1 MKVPKCVILKPNG
14 SDTAI
19 ERINYRTDSEE
30 RDCIPCI
37 IIIIGSGPAGLSA
50 AIYSQR
56 ACLDT
61 IVIEKNGI
69 SGGQVLNTWE
79 VDNYPG
85 FPGVTGFELS
95 RQFREHANKLGAR
108 VVQDE
113 VVQVELSGNVKKVVC
128 EEETYEARCVILASG
143 AHHRTLEV
151 PGEEELRGAGV
162 SYCATCDGAFFRG
175 RTVAVV
181 GGGDAALEDAIFLAR
196 MCEKVYIVHRRDK
209 LRGAKRLQ
217 ERLQALENIEFVWN
231 SETAAIEG
239 NGQVEALRLRQT
251 KTGEEK
257 RLDVDGVFIAVG
269 IAPESELYAGQ
280 LELDEQGYIRADE
293 SGQTSVPGVFAAGDV
308 RTKALRQILTAASD
322 GANCVASAERYL
334 QA

>member
-1 MKVPKCVILKPNG
+1 MY
-14 SDTAI
+14 D
-19 ERINYRTDSEE
+19 
-30 RDCIPCI
+30 

-50 AIYSQR
+50 AIYAQR

-231 SETAAIEG
+231 SETVAIEG
-239 NGQVEALRLRQT
+239 KAQVEALRLRQT

-322 GANCVASAERYL
+322 GANCVASTERYL

>member
-1 MKVPKCVILKPNG
+1 MY
-14 SDTAI
+14 D
-19 ERINYRTDSEE
+19 
-30 RDCIPCI
+30 

-50 AIYSQR
+50 AIYAQR

-231 SETAAIEG
+231 SETVAIEG
-239 NGQVEALRLRQT
+239 NAQVEALRLRQT

-334 QA
+334 QAELIFNIEENRVTV

>member
-1 MKVPKCVILKPNG
+1 MY
-14 SDTAI
+14 D
-19 ERINYRTDSEE
+19 
-30 RDCIPCI
+30 

-50 AIYSQR
+50 AIYAQR

-95 RQFREHANKLGAR
+95 RQFREHADKLGAR

-231 SETAAIEG
+231 SETVAIEG
-239 NGQVEALRLRQT
+239 NAQVEALRLRQT
-251 KTGEEK
+251 KTGEER

>member
-1 MKVPKCVILKPNG
+1 MY
-14 SDTAI
+14 D
-19 ERINYRTDSEE
+19 
-30 RDCIPCI
+30 

-50 AIYSQR
+50 AIYAQR

-217 ERLQALENIEFVWN
+217 ERVQALENVEFVWN
-231 SETAAIEG
+231 SETAAVEG

-251 KTGEEK
+251 QTGEEK

-334 QA
+334 QS

>member
-1 MKVPKCVILKPNG
+1 MY
-14 SDTAI
+14 D
-19 ERINYRTDSEE
+19 
-30 RDCIPCI
+30 

-50 AIYSQR
+50 AIYAQR

-231 SETAAIEG
+231 SETVAIEG
-239 NGQVEALRLRQT
+239 NAQVEALRLRQT

-257 RLDVDGVFIAVG
+257 RLDVDGVFIAIG

>member
-1 MKVPKCVILKPNG
+1 MY
-14 SDTAI
+14 D
-19 ERINYRTDSEE
+19 
-30 RDCIPCI
+30 

-50 AIYSQR
+50 AIYAQR

-113 VVQVELSGNVKKVVC
+113 VVQVELSGSVKKVVC

-231 SETAAIEG
+231 SETVAIEG
-239 NGQVEALRLRQT
+239 NAQVEALRLRQT
-251 KTGEEK
+251 KTGEER

>member
-1 MKVPKCVILKPNG
+1 MY
-14 SDTAI
+14 D
-19 ERINYRTDSEE
+19 
-30 RDCIPCI
+30 

-50 AIYSQR
+50 AIYAQR

-239 NGQVEALRLRQT
+239 NGQVEALQLRQT
-251 KTGEEK
+251 QTGEEK

>member
-1 MKVPKCVILKPNG
+1 MY
-14 SDTAI
+14 D
-19 ERINYRTDSEE
+19 
-30 RDCIPCI
+30 

-50 AIYSQR
+50 AIYAQR
-56 ACLDT
+56 ACLDA

-143 AHHRTLEV
+143 AHHRMLEV

-231 SETAAIEG
+231 SETVAIEG
-239 NGQVEALRLRQT
+239 NAQVEALRLRQT
-251 KTGEEK
+251 KTGEER

>member
-1 MKVPKCVILKPNG
+1 MY
-14 SDTAI
+14 D
-19 ERINYRTDSEE
+19 
-30 RDCIPCI
+30 

-50 AIYSQR
+50 AIYAQR

-128 EEETYEARCVILASG
+128 EEETYETRCVILASG

-217 ERLQALENIEFVWN
+217 ERLQALENVEFVWN

-239 NGQVEALRLRQT
+239 DGQVEALRLRQT
-251 KTGEEK
+251 KTGEER

-322 GANCVASAERYL
+322 GANCVASAEKYL
-334 QA
+334 LRTKERAVMK

>member
-1 MKVPKCVILKPNG
+1 MY
-14 SDTAI
+14 D
-19 ERINYRTDSEE
+19 
-30 RDCIPCI
+30 

-50 AIYSQR
+50 AIYAQR

-69 SGGQVLNTWE
+69 SGGQVMNTWE

>member
-1 MKVPKCVILKPNG
+1 MY
-14 SDTAI
+14 D
-19 ERINYRTDSEE
+19 
-30 RDCIPCI
+30 

-50 AIYSQR
+50 AIYAQR

-128 EEETYEARCVILASG
+128 EEETYEARGVILASG

-231 SETAAIEG
+231 SETVAIEG
-239 NGQVEALRLRQT
+239 NAQVEALRLRQT
-251 KTGEEK
+251 KTGEER

>member
-1 MKVPKCVILKPNG
+1 MY
-14 SDTAI
+14 D
-19 ERINYRTDSEE
+19 
-30 RDCIPCI
+30 

-50 AIYSQR
+50 AIYAQR

-143 AHHRTLEV
+143 AHHRMLEV

-231 SETAAIEG
+231 SETVAIEG
-239 NGQVEALRLRQT
+239 NAQVEALRLRQT

>member
-1 MKVPKCVILKPNG
+1 MY
-14 SDTAI
+14 D
-19 ERINYRTDSEE
+19 
-30 RDCIPCI
+30 

-50 AIYSQR
+50 AIYAQR

-217 ERLQALENIEFVWN
+217 ERLQALENVEVVWN
-231 SETAAIEG
+231 SETAAIERD
-239 NGQVEALRLRQT
+239 GQVEALRLRQT
-251 KTGEEK
+251 KTGEER

>member
-1 MKVPKCVILKPNG
+1 MY
-14 SDTAI
+14 D
-19 ERINYRTDSEE
+19 
-30 RDCIPCI
+30 

-50 AIYSQR
+50 AIYAQR

-217 ERLQALENIEFVWN
+217 ERVQALENIEFVWN

-334 QA
+334 QE

>member
-1 MKVPKCVILKPNG
+1 MY
-14 SDTAI
+14 D
-19 ERINYRTDSEE
+19 
-30 RDCIPCI
+30 

-50 AIYSQR
+50 AIYAQR

-231 SETAAIEG
+231 SETVAIEG
-239 NGQVEALRLRQT
+239 NAQVEALRLRQT
-251 KTGEEK
+251 KTGEEW

>member
-1 MKVPKCVILKPNG
+1 MY
-14 SDTAI
+14 D
-19 ERINYRTDSEE
+19 
-30 RDCIPCI
+30 

-50 AIYSQR
+50 AIYAQR

-181 GGGDAALEDAIFLAR
+181 GGGNAALEDAIFLAR

-231 SETAAIEG
+231 SETVAIEG
-239 NGQVEALRLRQT
+239 NAQVEALRLRQT

>member
-1 MKVPKCVILKPNG
+1 MY
-14 SDTAI
+14 D
-19 ERINYRTDSEE
+19 
-30 RDCIPCI
+30 

-50 AIYSQR
+50 AIYAQR
-56 ACLDT
+56 ACGAPM
-61 IVIEKNGI
+61 VIEKTGI

-217 ERLQALENIEFVWN
+217 ERLQALENVEFVWN

-251 KTGEEK
+251 KTGEER

>member
-1 MKVPKCVILKPNG
+1 MY
-14 SDTAI
+14 D
-19 ERINYRTDSEE
+19 
-30 RDCIPCI
+30 

-50 AIYSQR
+50 AIYAQR

-231 SETAAIEG
+231 SETVAIEG
-239 NGQVEALRLRQT
+239 NAQVEALRLRQT

-257 RLDVDGVFIAVG
+257 RLDVDVVFIAVG

>member
-1 MKVPKCVILKPNG
+1 MY
-14 SDTAI
+14 D
-19 ERINYRTDSEE
+19 
-30 RDCIPCI
+30 

-50 AIYSQR
+50 AIYAQR

-231 SETAAIEG
+231 SETVAIEG
-239 NGQVEALRLRQT
+239 NAQVEALRLRQT
-251 KTGEEK
+251 QTGEER

-308 RTKALRQILTAASD
+308 RTKALRQFLTAASD
-322 GANCVASAERYL
+322 GAICVASAERYL

>member
-1 MKVPKCVILKPNG
+1 MY
-14 SDTAI
+14 D
-19 ERINYRTDSEE
+19 
-30 RDCIPCI
+30 

-50 AIYSQR
+50 AIYAQR

-196 MCEKVYIVHRRDK
+196 MCEKVYSVHRRDK

-231 SETAAIEG
+231 SETVAIEG
-239 NGQVEALRLRQT
+239 NAQVEALRLRQT
-251 KTGEEK
+251 KTGEER

>member
-1 MKVPKCVILKPNG
+1 MY
-14 SDTAI
+14 D
-19 ERINYRTDSEE
+19 
-30 RDCIPCI
+30 

-50 AIYSQR
+50 AIYAQR

-113 VVQVELSGNVKKVVC
+113 VVQVELLGNVKKVVC

-231 SETAAIEG
+231 SETVAIEG
-239 NGQVEALRLRQT
+239 NAQVEALRLRQT

>member
-1 MKVPKCVILKPNG
+1 MY
-14 SDTAI
+14 D
-19 ERINYRTDSEE
+19 
-30 RDCIPCI
+30 

-50 AIYSQR
+50 AIYAQR

-251 KTGEEK
+251 QTGEER

-269 IAPESELYAGQ
+269 IAPESELYEGQ

>member
-1 MKVPKCVILKPNG
+1 MY
-14 SDTAI
+14 D
-19 ERINYRTDSEE
+19 
-30 RDCIPCI
+30 

-50 AIYSQR
+50 AIYAQR

-217 ERLQALENIEFVWN
+217 ERLQALENVEFVWN

-269 IAPESELYAGQ
+269 IAPESELYAAQ

>member
-1 MKVPKCVILKPNG
+1 MY
-14 SDTAI
+14 D
-19 ERINYRTDSEE
+19 
-30 RDCIPCI
+30 

-50 AIYSQR
+50 AIYAQR

-322 GANCVASAERYL
+322 GANCVASAERYI

>member
-1 MKVPKCVILKPNG
+1 MY
-14 SDTAI
+14 D
-19 ERINYRTDSEE
+19 
-30 RDCIPCI
+30 

-50 AIYSQR
+50 AIYAQR

-231 SETAAIEG
+231 RETVAIEG
-239 NGQVEALRLRQT
+239 NAQVEALRLRQT
-251 KTGEEK
+251 QTGEEK

>member
-1 MKVPKCVILKPNG
+1 MYTMY
-14 SDTAI
+14 D
-19 ERINYRTDSEE
+19 
-30 RDCIPCI
+30 

-50 AIYSQR
+50 AIYAQR

-231 SETAAIEG
+231 SETVAIEG
-239 NGQVEALRLRQT
+239 DAQVEALRLRQT
-251 KTGEEK
+251 KTGEER
-257 RLDVDGVFIAVG
+257 RLDVEGVFIAVG

>member
-1 MKVPKCVILKPNG
+1 MY
-14 SDTAI
+14 D
-19 ERINYRTDSEE
+19 
-30 RDCIPCI
+30 

-50 AIYSQR
+50 AIYAQR

-61 IVIEKNGI
+61 IVIEKNGV

-231 SETAAIEG
+231 SETVAIEG
-239 NGQVEALRLRQT
+239 NAQVEALRLRQT

>member
-1 MKVPKCVILKPNG
+1 MY
-14 SDTAI
+14 D
-19 ERINYRTDSEE
+19 
-30 RDCIPCI
+30 

-50 AIYSQR
+50 AIYAQR

-217 ERLQALENIEFVWN
+217 ERLQALENVEFVWN
-231 SETAAIEG
+231 SETAAVEG

-251 KTGEEK
+251 KTGEER

>member
-1 MKVPKCVILKPNG
+1 MY
-14 SDTAI
+14 D
-19 ERINYRTDSEE
+19 
-30 RDCIPCI
+30 

-50 AIYSQR
+50 AIYAQR

-217 ERLQALENIEFVWN
+217 ERLQALENVEFVWN
-231 SETAAIEG
+231 SETVAIEG
-239 NGQVEALRLRQT
+239 NAQVEALRLRQT

-293 SGQTSVPGVFAAGDV
+293 SGQTSVLGVFAAGDV

>member
-1 MKVPKCVILKPNG
+1 MY
-14 SDTAI
+14 D
-19 ERINYRTDSEE
+19 
-30 RDCIPCI
+30 

-50 AIYSQR
+50 AIYAQR

-113 VVQVELSGNVKKVVC
+113 VVQVELSENVKKVVC

-217 ERLQALENIEFVWN
+217 ERLQVLENVEFVWN
-231 SETAAIEG
+231 NETAAIEG

-251 KTGEEK
+251 QTGEER

>member
-1 MKVPKCVILKPNG
+1 MY
-14 SDTAI
+14 D
-19 ERINYRTDSEE
+19 
-30 RDCIPCI
+30 

-50 AIYSQR
+50 AIYAQR

-113 VVQVELSGNVKKVVC
+113 VAQVELSGNVKKVVC

-231 SETAAIEG
+231 SETVAIEG
-239 NGQVEALRLRQT
+239 NAQVEALRLRQT

>member
-1 MKVPKCVILKPNG
+1 MY
-14 SDTAI
+14 D
-19 ERINYRTDSEE
+19 
-30 RDCIPCI
+30 

-50 AIYSQR
+50 AIYAQR

-217 ERLQALENIEFVWN
+217 ERVQALENIEFVWN
-231 SETAAIEG
+231 SETVAIEG
-239 NGQVEALRLRQT
+239 NAQVEALRLRQT
-251 KTGEEK
+251 KTGEER

-322 GANCVASAERYL
+322 GANCVASAELYL

>member
-1 MKVPKCVILKPNG
+1 MY
-14 SDTAI
+14 D
-19 ERINYRTDSEE
+19 
-30 RDCIPCI
+30 

-50 AIYSQR
+50 AIYAQR

-239 NGQVEALRLRQT
+239 NGQVEALRLRQI

-257 RLDVDGVFIAVG
+257 RLDMDGVFIAVG

>member
-1 MKVPKCVILKPNG
+1 MY
-14 SDTAI
+14 D
-19 ERINYRTDSEE
+19 
-30 RDCIPCI
+30 

-50 AIYSQR
+50 AIYAQR

-239 NGQVEALRLRQT
+239 NAQVEALRLRQT
-251 KTGEEK
+251 KTGEER

-334 QA
+334 QL

>member
-1 MKVPKCVILKPNG
+1 MY
-14 SDTAI
+14 D
-19 ERINYRTDSEE
+19 
-30 RDCIPCI
+30 

-50 AIYSQR
+50 AIYAQR

-175 RTVAVV
+175 RTVAIV

-231 SETAAIEG
+231 SETVAIEG
-239 NGQVEALRLRQT
+239 NAQVEALRLRQT
-251 KTGEEK
+251 QTGEER

-269 IAPESELYAGQ
+269 IAPESELYVDQ

>member
-1 MKVPKCVILKPNG
+1 MY
-14 SDTAI
+14 D
-19 ERINYRTDSEE
+19 
-30 RDCIPCI
+30 

-50 AIYSQR
+50 AIYAQR

-128 EEETYEARCVILASG
+128 EEETYEACCVILASG

-231 SETAAIEG
+231 SETVAIEG
-239 NGQVEALRLRQT
+239 NAQVEALRLRQT
-251 KTGEEK
+251 QTGEER

>member
-1 MKVPKCVILKPNG
+1 MY
-14 SDTAI
+14 D
-19 ERINYRTDSEE
+19 
-30 RDCIPCI
+30 

-50 AIYSQR
+50 AIYAQR

-231 SETAAIEG
+231 SETVAIEG
-239 NGQVEALRLRQT
+239 NAQVEALRLRQT

-308 RTKALRQILTAASD
+308 RTKVLRQILTAASD

>member
-1 MKVPKCVILKPNG
+1 MY
-14 SDTAI
+14 D
-19 ERINYRTDSEE
+19 
-30 RDCIPCI
+30 

-50 AIYSQR
+50 AIYAQR

-217 ERLQALENIEFVWN
+217 ERLPALENIEFVWN
-231 SETAAIEG
+231 SETVAIEG
-239 NGQVEALRLRQT
+239 NAQVEALRLRQT

>member
-1 MKVPKCVILKPNG
+1 MY
-14 SDTAI
+14 D
-19 ERINYRTDSEE
+19 
-30 RDCIPCI
+30 

-50 AIYSQR
+50 AIYAQR

-231 SETAAIEG
+231 SETVAIEG
-239 NGQVEALRLRQT
+239 NAQVEALRLRQT

-308 RTKALRQILTAASD
+308 RIKALRQILTAASD